1 VSILFELTNRFRRA
15 LAGLVDDPE
24 PLLDLV
30 RRSQDPRFG
39 DYQANLAMPLGKRL
53 SRQPQDIA
61 AEIVDRLEVDDLC
74 HAPEVAGPGFI
85 NLTVRDEWIVQR
97 LAHAAGDP
105 RLAIAQVDTPRTY
118 VIDFSGPNVAKP
130 MHVGHIRSTVIG
142 NSLARTLRFL
152 GHQVVTDNHLGDWG
166 TQFGMIIYGYKHFL
180 DEAAY
185 AQNPVQE
192 LARLYRL
199 VNDVITYL
207 DLKEQIPTLEDS
219 LSQEEAKLASMKD
232 ALGPKPDK
240 KARKALEKQKNAV
253 RALKS
258 ALLSARVVTSAT
270 EDKSVPVEHEGYPVS
285 KALPAIS
292 AEHADI
298 RSAVL
303 EETAKLHAG
312 DEENLRLW
320 HEFMP
325 VCTREID
332 RMYGR
337 IDVAF
342 DHTLGE
348 SFYHDRLESIVGE
361 LMRTGVARESDGAIC
376 VFLEGHDVP
385 MIIRKKDGAFLY
397 ATTDLA
403 TLRYRM
409 QNFQPD
415 AILYVV
421 DHRQSLHFVQL
432 FATVRRMGYDV
443 QLDHVSF
450 GTVLGEDGRP
460 FKTRSGDTVGLGGLL
475 DEAIR
480 RAAEIVAANDDA
492 KRDGPELSPD
502 ERARVAEIVGTGAI
516 VYADLSHN
524 RTSDYVFSY
533 DKMLAMNGNTGT
545 YMQYAYARVRSIF
558 AKGNVDVGALRA
570 SDAPILLDTPAER
583 ALALE
588 LLRFSEALEMTA
600 ADYRPNQLTNYL
612 FDLANHFS
620 TFYEKCQV
628 LKAQPDQV
636 RASRLLLCD
645 LTART
650 IRKGLELLGI
660 KVVDKM

>member
-15 LAGLVDDPE
+15 LADLVDDPE
-24 PLLDLV
+24 PLLDLI

-39 DYQANLAMPLGKRL
+39 DYQANLAMPLGKKL
-53 SRQPQDIA
+53 SRRPQDIA

-85 NLTVRDEWIVQR
+85 NLTVRDDWMRER
-97 LAHAAGDP
+97 LAHAATDP
-105 RLAIAQVDTPRTY
+105 RLAIPEVDT
-118 VIDFSGPNVAKP
+118 P

-180 DEAAY
+180 DPEAY
-185 AQNPVQE
+185 RENPVQE

-199 VNDVITYL
+199 VRQLVDYHEGRSQLEAVEARVA
-207 DLKEQIPTLEDS
+207 EQEAR
-219 LSQEEAKLASMKD
+219 LSAEREAAEAGEGK
-232 ALGPKPDK
+232 KPDK
-240 KARKALEKQKNAV
+240 KTAKALRRLEASVQAARDDLAGLKRKLGAV
-253 RALKS
+253 DADPT
-258 ALLSARVVTSAT
+258 LSKLAAV
-270 EDKSVPVEHEGYPVS
+270 
-285 KALPAIS
+285 
-292 AEHADI
+292 HAGI
-298 RSAVL
+298 GSAVL
-303 EETAKLHAG
+303 EETAKLHAD

-337 IDVAF
+337 LDVGF

-348 SFYHDRLESIVGE
+348 SYYHDQLESIVDE

-409 QNFQPD
+409 ETFQPD

-421 DHRQSLHFVQL
+421 DHRQSLHFEQL
-432 FATVRRMGYDV
+432 FVTVRLMGYDV
-443 QLDHVSF
+443 RLEHVSF

-460 FKTRSGDTVGLGGLL
+460 FKTRAGDTVGLEGLL
-475 DEAIR
+475 DEAVR
-480 RAAEIVAANDDA
+480 RAAEIVRANDDA

-502 ERARVAEIVGTGAI
+502 ERDRVAEIVGTGAI

-558 AKGNVDVGALRA
+558 AKGNVDVDALRA
-570 SDAPILLDTPAER
+570 SGAPIHLDTPAER

-620 TFYEKCQV
+620 TFYEKCPV
-628 LKAQPDQV
+628 LKAQPEEV

>member
-1 VSILFELTNRFRRA
+1 VSILLELTNRFRQA

-39 DYQANLAMPLGKRL
+39 DYQANLAMPLGKQLARPP
-53 SRQPQDIA
+53 REVA
-61 AEIVDRLEVDDLC
+61 AQIVDRLDVADLC

-85 NLTVRDEWIVQR
+85 NLTVRDDWIARR
-97 LAHAAGDP
+97 LAHAATDA
-105 RLAIAQVDTPRTY
+105 RLAIGEVDTPRTY
-118 VIDFSGPNVAKP
+118 VIDFSSPNVAKP

-142 NSLARTLRFL
+142 NCLARTLRFL
-152 GHQVVTDNHLGDWG
+152 GHRVITDNHLGDWG

-180 DEAAY
+180 DPEAYRENA
-185 AQNPVQE
+185 VEE

-199 VNDVITYL
+199 VRQLVDYHEGRSQLESLRSQVA
-207 DLKEQIPTLEDS
+207 EQEAR
-219 LSQEEAKLASMKD
+219 LSAEREAANAGEGK
-232 ALGPKPDK
+232 KPGK
-240 KARKALEKQKNAV
+240 KQAKALRRLEASVQAARDDLAGLKRKIEAV
-253 RALKS
+253 DADPM
-258 ALLSARVVTSAT
+258 LSRLA
-270 EDKSVPVEHEGYPVS
+270 
-285 KALPAIS
+285 
-292 AEHADI
+292 AEHAAI
-298 RSAVL
+298 PSAVL
-303 EETAKLHAG
+303 EETARLHAG

-320 HEFMP
+320 REFMP
-325 VCTREID
+325 VCTAEID

-337 IDVAF
+337 LHVRF

-348 SFYHDRLESIVGE
+348 SFYHDQLESTVDE
-361 LMRTGVARESDGAIC
+361 LVRAGVARESDGAIC

-385 MIIRKKDGAFLY
+385 MIVRKKDGAFLY

-409 QNFQPD
+409 ETFRPD

-421 DHRQSLHFVQL
+421 DHRQSLHFEQL
-432 FATVRRMGYDV
+432 FATARRLGYDV
-443 QLDHVSF
+443 RLEHVSF

-460 FKTRSGDTVGLGGLL
+460 FKTRAGDTVGLEGLL
-475 DEAIR
+475 DEAVR

-492 KRDGPELSPD
+492 KRDGPELSPE

-516 VYADLSHN
+516 VYADLSHH

-558 AKGNVDVGALRA
+558 AKGDVDVGALRA
-570 SDAPILLDTPAER
+570 SGTPIHLDAPAER
-583 ALALE
+583 ALGLE
-588 LLRFSEALEMTA
+588 LLRFGEALEMTV
-600 ADYRPNQLTNYL
+600 ADYRPNQLTSYL
-612 FDLANHFS
+612 FELANHFS
-620 TFYEKCQV
+620 TFYEQCPV
-628 LKAQPDQV
+628 LKAEPTEL

-660 KVVDKM
+660 QVVDKM